1 MIASSSRQA
10 RAVAITG
17 AGSGLGRD
25 IALGFAARGY
35 IVFGTA
41 VSAAEARELK
51 EASGGRVSLAVC
63 NVTKVD
69 GLLAWVGGVTDA
81 LGNSGI
87 NILINNATVFAP
99 GPIEVVS
106 LDSIRNVF
114 EVNVF
119 STLSVINA
127 FLPALRKAHGRIVQI
142 SAWSASVPLPFNG
155 PSHASS
161 AAIEVFSAA
170 YRAEL
175 RPFGIDVVIASV
187 GNLEQG
193 STEGSAAALKRAT
206 ETMTPGERKLYGKR
220 FSTFSAGLESL
231 QATGMARSVA
241 AARIIEIAEQHPAP
255 LRAPIGDDAEAMLRA
270 VREKS
275 DEELDA
281 LRLKLGLKLVGL
293 D

>member
-1 MIASSSRQA
+1 MIASSSPLA

-17 AGSGLGRD
+17 AGSGLGRG
-25 IALGFAARGY
+25 IALGFAAKGY

-41 VSAAEARELK
+41 FSAAEARDLK

-69 GLLAWVGGVTDA
+69 GLPAWVGGVTDA
-81 LGNSGI
+81 LGNSGN
-87 NILINNATVFAP
+87 NILINNATVFTP

-106 LDSIRNVF
+106 LDAIRNVF

-119 STLSVINA
+119 SALSVINA
-127 FLPALRKAHGRIVQI
+127 FLRALRKAHGRIVQI
-142 SAWSASVPLPFNG
+142 SAWSAGVPLPFNG

-161 AAIEVFSAA
+161 AAIEMFSAA

-175 RPFGIDVVIASV
+175 KPFGVDVVVVSV
-187 GNLEQG
+187 GNLEQ
-193 STEGSAAALKRAT
+193 EAPKGSAADLKRAT
-206 ETMTPGERKLYGKR
+206 EGMTQGERKLYGKR
-220 FSTFSAGLESL
+220 FGAFAAGLESL
-231 QATGMARSVA
+231 QTARSVA

-255 LRAPIGDDAEAMLRA
+255 IRAPIGDDAKSMLHA
-270 VREKS
+270 ACEKS
-275 DEELDA
+275 DEELDE
-281 LRLKLGLKLVGL
+281 LRLKLGLRLVGL